1 MALLKHNFPNLS
13 NEGELPLEFLQNKAP
28 KVSAADLSPAS
39 WPANPELEWCPPGHG
54 DLYPAMEGSGT
65 LDRLL
70 REGYKYMF
78 VSNSDNLGAARRQPG
93 RAPPALAF
101 TRARRVAVG
110 ATMDLTLLTWFA
122 QSGAPFAMEVA
133 ARTDSDKKGEV

>member
-1 MALLKHNFPNLS
+1 MQQTLTASLFAPAVLS
-13 NEGELPLEFLQNKAP
+13 GAQRAAQQRVGPLRFFE
-28 KVSAADLSPAS
+28 DAS
-39 WPANPELEWCPPGHG
+39 WPKAPANEWCPPGHG
-54 DLYPAMEGSGT
+54 DLYPALVGSGT
-65 LDRLL
+65 LDKLL
-70 REGYKYMF
+70 AKGFKYMF

-93 RAPPALAF
+93 RAPPTLAF